1 MHEALEAD
9 LVQKGA
15 NKGKTFHIVLIAPIR
30 TAPSHC
36 KTQLI
41 FSLGCF
47 QIRCMIFINQGAKLV
62 SPRYV
67 VSNPIHEI

>member
-15 NKGKTFHIVLIAPIR
+15 NNGKTFHIVLIAPIR

-47 QIRCMIFINQGAKLV
+47 SKSVHDFHKSRCEVGV
-62 SPRYV
+62 SGYV